1 MTEEEII
8 DELLALASRNGI
20 EVTNVTTHD
29 DSSPDVAFP
38 FIRRIMMNPNYQTS
52 YSFVFRLAHEI
63 SHILFG
69 DDDLLPYYRF
79 SPFFLK
85 AEENSANTN
94 AIRLIA
100 RIVYH
105 DVPDEQR
112 NWIEFMDHL
121 GLQSHF
127 EFAVKQALYN

>member
-8 DELLALASRNGI
+8 DELLSLASRNGI

-38 FIRRIMMNPNYQTS
+38 FISRIMMNPHYQTS

-69 DDDLLPYYRF
+69 DNDLLPYYRF

-105 DVPDEQR
+105 DVPAEQR
-112 NWIEFMDHL
+112 NWIEFMDRL

-127 EFAVKQALYN
+127 EPVVKRVLYN